1 MISRRVFIKNGG
13 IALVSLGFAPAFLA
27 RAAEASSGR
36 RKILVAIFQR
46 GAVDGLNMIV
56 PHGERA
62 YYAARPTIAIHR
74 PGAGADA
81 AVDLD
86 GFFGLHPRMAPLKPL
101 FDRRELA
108 IVHATGSPDS
118 TRSHFDAQDY
128 MESATPGVK
137 STRDGWLNRCLHA
150 REHATAT
157 PFRAV
162 ALAPQLPR
170 ALQGTAQALAI
181 GRLNQFGIRERGM
194 KGDVASSFESEYAA
208 AADRVLTKTGSD
220 AFEAIR
226 MLKNAD
232 PSRYRPANGAQYP
245 RSAYGEAL
253 RQIAQLVKADVGLE
267 VAFAETGNWDHHV
280 NEGASTG
287 QLAFRLDDFA
297 RGLAALTADLG
308 DRMADV
314 LILTM
319 SEFGRAVAENGNR
332 GTDHGHG
339 NAMMVIGA
347 GVRGGKV
354 YGEWPGL
361 ESRQRFEGRDLAVTT
376 DFRDVFAEVAVRH
389 LGIANAAPVFPG
401 FRVDQ
406 SRFRGFLTTD

>member
-1 MISRRVFIKNGG
+1 
-13 IALVSLGFAPAFLA
+13 
-27 RAAEASSGR
+27 
-36 RKILVAIFQR
+36 
-46 GAVDGLNMIV
+46 
-56 PHGERA
+56 
-62 YYAARPTIAIHR
+62 
-74 PGAGADA
+74 
-81 AVDLD
+81 
-86 GFFGLHPRMAPLKPL
+86 MAPLKPL

-150 REHATAT
+150 REHAAAT

-170 ALQGTAQALAI
+170 ALQGHGAGARDRPAQSVRDSRAGHAGETSPRRSSRSTRRRPTAC
-181 GRLNQFGIRERGM
+181 
-194 KGDVASSFESEYAA
+194 S
-208 AADRVLTKTGSD
+208 TKTGSE

-314 LILTM
+314 LVLTM

-361 ESRQRFEGRDLAVTT
+361 ESRAALRGTRPRGHDGLQGRLRRSSREAPRDRERGSGVSRVPRRSIQIQGIPDHGLNGSRPRIPRITTT
-376 DFRDVFAEVAVRH
+376 D
-389 LGIANAAPVFPG
+389 
-401 FRVDQ
+401 
-406 SRFRGFLTTD
+406 STDLVL

>member
-1 MISRRVFIKNGG
+1 MISRRVFLKNGSV
-13 IALVSLGFAPAFLA
+13 ALVSLGFVPAFLA
-27 RAAEASSGR
+27 RAAEAAGGR
-36 RKILVAIFQR
+36 RRVLIAIFQR

-62 YYAARPTIAIHR
+62 YYAARPTIAIPR
-74 PGAGADA
+74 PGAAADA
-81 AVDLD
+81 VIDLD
-86 GFFGLHPRMAPLKPL
+86 GFFGLHPRLSPLKPL

-150 REHATAT
+150 REHQDAT

-170 ALQGTAQALAI
+170 SLQGTAQALAI
-181 GRLNQFGIRERGM
+181 GQLGQFGIRAGM
-194 KGDVASSFESEYAA
+194 ESDMVASSFEAEYAA
-208 AADRVLTKTGSD
+208 AADRVLNETGRD
-220 AFEAIR
+220 AFEA
-226 MLKNAD
+226 LKILKTAD
-232 PSRYRPANGAQYP
+232 PAKYRPANGAEYP

-253 RQIAQLVKADVGLE
+253 RQIAQLVKAEVGLE

-280 NEGASTG
+280 NEGGAAG
-287 QLAFRLDDFA
+287 QLANRLDDFA
-297 RGLAALTADLG
+297 RGLAALTTDLG
-308 DRMADV
+308 ERMRDV
-314 LILTM
+314 LVLTM

-339 NAMMVIGA
+339 NAMLAIGG
-347 GVRGGKV
+347 GVRGGKI
-354 YGEWPGL
+354 YGTWPGL
-361 ESRQRFEGRDLAVTT
+361 EPHQRFEGRDLAVTT

-389 LGIANAAPVFPG
+389 LTVNDSSPVFPG
-401 FRVDQ
+401 YRVDAG
-406 SRFRGFLTTD
+406 RFRGFLG